1 MSCVDTVAAPALEIS
16 RPCYLFVKQQ
26 GNELWV
32 YRSVLVKDDDDMYL
46 PVLELVGGSEPL
58 IRRIVEDPE
67 MAFETGEH
75 LVYAL
80 EDNIVH

>member
-1 MSCVDTVAAPALEIS
+1 
-16 RPCYLFVKQQ
+16 
-26 GNELWV
+26 
-32 YRSVLVKDDDDMYL
+32 MYL